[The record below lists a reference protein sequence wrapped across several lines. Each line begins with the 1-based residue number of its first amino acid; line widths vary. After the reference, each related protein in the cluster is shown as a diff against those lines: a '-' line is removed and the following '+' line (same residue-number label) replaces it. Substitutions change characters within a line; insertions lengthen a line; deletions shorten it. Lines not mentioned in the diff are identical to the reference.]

1 MSLPEDVRM
10 LLAARAPTDP
20 NAARLLETFA
30 KAAKIVSEYSPE
42 RIGDV
47 EVPRLAQVSLRSQSR
62 HRTH

>member
-1 MSLPEDVRM
+1 MTLSEDVRT

-30 KAAKIVSEYSPE
+30 KADEIMSVYSPE

-47 EVPRLAQVSLRSQSR
+47 EMPRLAQVSSGLRS
-62 HRTH
+62 

>member
-1 MSLPEDVRM
+1 MSLSEDVRT

-30 KAAKIVSEYSPE
+30 KADKIMSEYSPE

-47 EVPRLAQVSLRSQSR
+47 EMPRLAQVSSGLQS
-62 HRTH
+62 